1 MDKTDY
7 AIIEANRKR
16 RGIEIG
22 DTRSRLCGALERNN
36 REDKKVGI
44 DNDFNGGGSDFVDGG
59 DVVEKLRK

>member
-16 RGIEIG
+16 CGIKIG
-22 DTRSRLCGALERNN
+22 DTRSRLRGALERNN
-36 REDKKVGI
+36 REDQKVGI
-44 DNDFNGGGSDFVDGG
+44 DNDFNGGSSDFVDGR